1 MRVNILLL
9 LLFLLGGQQFSYA
22 QFQSAR
28 LQATGLTCALCS
40 KAIHQSL
47 EKLPFVEKVTADIK
61 SSAFSIQFKE
71 GSILSPD
78 ELKTAVE
85 DAGFFIGELLLEGK
99 WGKDLPS
106 QSIPFQLGENWYQIL
121 TSKPVRER
129 SVFSWS
135 VIDKGFV
142 TEKMF
147 KKYLSQFEE
156 PSLTTVFFVSDSSK
170 PEQKQRVIHVL
181 PIK

>member
-1 MRVNILLL
+1 MRINILLL
-9 LLFLLGGQQFSYA
+9 LLFLLGEQQFCYA

-61 SSAFSIQFKE
+61 SSAFSVQFKE
-71 GSILSPD
+71 GATLSPD

-85 DAGFFIGELLLEGK
+85 DAGFFIGELLLVGKEGN
-99 WGKDLPS
+99 DLPT
-106 QSIPFQLGENWYQIL
+106 QSAPFQLGENWYQL
-121 TSKPVRER
+121 LNNKPIRER
-129 SVFSWS
+129 SAFTWS

-147 KKYLSQFEE
+147 KKLLSQFEE
-156 PSLTTVFFVSDSSK
+156 PSLATGFFVSDTSR
-170 PEQKQRVIHVL
+170 PESKQRLFHVL